1 MRWQVATSQG
11 LIRIETCVKH
21 VNFMH
26 LLEGREAIGGGIK
39 SARVAGSRS
48 ATRPTLSSSSS
59 SIIFPPLSLSLS
71 LTSSFSIP
79 ATPARP
85 LSSARR
91 KFFGCLKGEEEL
103 S

>member
-59 SIIFPPLSLSLS
+59 SIIFPPLSLS
-71 LTSSFSIP
+71 FSDFFFLNSRHP
-79 ATPARP
+79 GTPA
-85 LSSARR
+85 LLCSAQ
-91 KFFGCLKGEEEL
+91 GEEEL

>member
-26 LLEGREAIGGGIK
+26 LLEGREAIGGGQSSATSTK
-39 SARVAGSRS
+39 SARVAGNRS

-59 SIIFPPLSLSLS
+59 SIIFPPLSLS
-71 LTSSFSIP
+71 FSDFFFLNSRHP
-79 ATPARP
+79 GTPA
-85 LSSARR
+85 LLCSAQ
-91 KFFGCLKGEEEL
+91 GEEEL